1 MTDSVRHSVDGG
13 NSLDNSMP
21 VNTPDLVGAADLLS
35 ALQAGYTWLE
45 VHVAQ
50 VNALNVFPVPD
61 GDTGTNM
68 ALTVRA
74 ALDEA
79 RGQEWTSVSEL
90 ARAVAHGALMGA
102 RGNSGVITS
111 QILRGFARGLDG
123 YKEFN
128 AAQAAHALSEAS
140 ATAYKGVMK
149 PVEGTILTVVR
160 EAALAGT
167 QAVAQG
173 ADLAGW
179 LTASLQ
185 AAQHALEQTPT
196 QLPVLA
202 EAGVVDAGGQGFV
215 FLLEGIKRFMMG
227 ETRELVVPAMVITEH
242 HVLED
247 STYNFDTQF
256 IIHGQALD
264 VNAIRERI
272 AEFGDSVM
280 VVGDEQAV
288 KVHVH
293 CDDPGLALSYGI
305 TQGRVTT
312 VIIENMQEQ
321 FEAFNQPPSIKP
333 TETAFG
339 KVGIVAVA
347 SGDGLAQVLTSLGV
361 SVVVP
366 GGQTMNP
373 STQDLLVA
381 IDSLSQDEVI
391 VLPNNPNII
400 LTAEQAKAI
409 ASRQVVVVPSRTIP
423 QGIAALLAFN
433 FQADLDENTATM
445 SEACNNVETIEVT
458 RAVRTAQV
466 NGFKVEEGQLIALLN
481 DDLTAVADSME
492 QVIDEVMAKMDLDKY
507 ELVTVYY
514 GKDTTAEQA
523 EAMAADLQNK
533 YPALAV
539 EVLDG
544 GQAHYFYIISLE

>member
-1 MTDSVRHSVDGG
+1 
-13 NSLDNSMP
+13 
-21 VNTPDLVGAADLLS
+21 
-35 ALQAGYTWLE
+35 
-45 VHVAQ
+45 
-50 VNALNVFPVPD
+50 
-61 GDTGTNM
+61 
-68 ALTVRA
+68 
-74 ALDEA
+74 
-79 RGQEWTSVSEL
+79 
-90 ARAVAHGALMGA
+90 MGA